1 MKRQFVLVSMVI
13 AVLLAGAT
21 LWAQQRRTHDLIMK
35 DVQATYANLKKNLDA
50 NNTAA
55 AVEDATKL
63 EGLFKETEGFWAPLN
78 TKDAV
83 NFAKSAQE
91 DTAAVVAAV
100 KANDMKKAQETYTTV
115 RNNCAGCHF
124 SHREESGK
132 GFSIKP

>member
-1 MKRQFVLVSMVI
+1 
-13 AVLLAGAT
+13 
-21 LWAQQRRTHDLIMK
+21 MK